1 MLFIGGILAGIGMFV
16 NSTFGEAD
24 KQRTDPKNIENGDEK
39 GNSFF
44 QILSEQNLI
53 EVLVQPEG
61 LANQA

>member
-24 KQRTDPKNIENGDEK
+24 QQRTDPKNIEDGDKK

-44 QILSEQNLI
+44 QII
-53 EVLVQPEG
+53 K
-61 LANQA
+61 